1 MKHTLNV
8 NNIYELKRVL
18 LKEDLVVTIAN
29 DSVIEDCLCDYIYDF
44 TDVKEYLVD
53 LYDINNVIINYI
65 DFEGLIDE
73 STIVNIGDDRYLNLD
88 YILDDKIQLVEE
100 GILRDID
107 KEPIEIEFDFV
118 DYADLINKHDKE
130 IEELKKQVHK
140 LIAGNDIIQ
149 QLKFPRMY
157 KKFDKCKPEDLK

>member
-1 MKHTLNV
+1 MNEEDFFMKHTLNV

-29 DSVIEDCLCDYIYDF
+29 DSDIKDCLCDYIYDF

-53 LYDINNVIINYI
+53 LYDISEAIINYI
-65 DFEGLIDE
+65 DFEGLIEE

-88 YILDDKIQLVEE
+88 YLLDDKIQLIEE

-130 IEELKKQVHK
+130 IEELKKEVNK
-140 LIAGNDIIQ
+140 LKAGNAYHSTVKIP
-149 QLKFPRMY
+149 KNV
-157 KKFDKCKPEDLK
+157 